1 MPDTHHT
8 LVEAPL
14 DGRKIGTA
22 RKAFRAAARLRS
34 FRFAVNGIRLLV
46 REEHNAWVHLAASIA
61 VIAIGLALGL
71 DLSDWRW
78 IILAMALVW
87 AAEAL
92 NTALEQLCN
101 RASPDTDPII
111 KVVKDVA
118 AGAVLIVAVAAA
130 LIGVAT
136 FLPYLQRTPP
146 ALTCERIAR

>member
-1 MPDTHHT
+1 MPDTHHP
-8 LVEAPL
+8 LAEAPR
-14 DGRKIGTA
+14 DGSKIGTA

-34 FRFAVNGIRLLV
+34 FGFALNGIRLLV
-46 REEHNAWVHLAASIA
+46 REEHNAWLHLAASIA
-61 VIAIGLALGL
+61 AIAIGLALRL

-101 RASPDTDPII
+101 RVSPDADPII

-118 AGAVLIVAVAAA
+118 PGAVLIVAVAPA
-130 LIGVAT
+130 LIGGAPV
-136 FLPYLQRTPP
+136 LPDRKRTAP
-146 ALTCERIAR
+146 ARS